1 MEKNNKIIINKAIIY
16 SKKFEGMNYKC
27 SPCKPP
33 KRDGPPFWIPE
44 AIGLYEKGIDLLL
57 VYMKSSVNADE
68 RFQMAKKVDMYVQ
81 RVIYLKK
88 VVANRSL
95 LEPERITP
103 AAPLME
109 NK

>member
-1 MEKNNKIIINKAIIY
+1 
-16 SKKFEGMNYKC
+16 
-27 SPCKPP
+27 
-33 KRDGPPFWIPE
+33 
-44 AIGLYEKGIDLLL
+44 
-57 VYMKSSVNADE
+57 
-68 RFQMAKKVDMYVQ
+68 MAKKVDMYVQ